1 MWLEQKGSET
11 LSPLDCILPDR
22 SWKLLAM
29 HSKRNKHPVELL
41 STREMCSIVPV
52 KDLHILVAG
61 TEWVVE
67 GGVGRIEARRP
78 VKGML
83 ARDVAEMQARDAGGT
98 GTVAA
103 GEKWLWRTEGG
114 PRGNVH

>member
-1 MWLEQKGSET
+1 
-11 LSPLDCILPDR
+11 
-22 SWKLLAM
+22 M
-29 HSKRNKHPVELL
+29 HSKHNKHPVELL

-78 VKGML
+78 VY
-83 ARDVAEMQARDAGGT
+83 RDVAEMQARDAGGT
-98 GTVAA
+98 GTAA
-103 GEKWLWRTEGG
+103 ARREVVLENRGRSTGRG
-114 PRGNVH
+114 PLNLFHL

>member
-1 MWLEQKGSET
+1 MWLSEDQQPAWLEHNGSET
-11 LSPLDCILPDR
+11 LSPLDRILPGR
-22 SWKLLAM
+22 SWELLAM
-29 HSKRNKHPVELL
+29 HSKHNKHPVELL

-78 VKGML
+78 V
-83 ARDVAEMQARDAGGT
+83 
-98 GTVAA
+98 
-103 GEKWLWRTEGG
+103 
-114 PRGNVH
+114 

>member
-1 MWLEQKGSET
+1 MPG
-11 LSPLDCILPDR
+11 R

-29 HSKRNKHPVELL
+29 YSKHNKHLVELL

-61 TEWVVE
+61 TEWVIE
-67 GGVGRIEARRP
+67 GGVGRIEARRT

-83 ARDVAEMQARDAGGT
+83 ARDVAEMQARGAGGT

-103 GEKWLWRTEGG
+103 GAKWLWRAEGG
-114 PRGNVH
+114 PRGEVH